1 MDCIKNYMIFS
12 TRKEMNSVI
21 ILAAGEGRRFDSNV
35 PKQFHDLTEEF
46 TVLEKNIHFFTN
58 NNFIDELIIVV
69 SRKWEKK
76 INKSD
81 KVKVVYG
88 GNQRFNSALNGLI
101 ACSSKC
107 KNVLIHDAAR
117 PFVTNEIIFDC
128 INALKE
134 YDAVLPVISIEDSV
148 LEFKNDKINYLN
160 RENIKRAQTPQAFR
174 YNKILNTYKKLSKDD
189 YLKYSDDFSIFINY
203 NKDAKFTFINGDKMN
218 LKITYKK
225 DIELTKKNII

>member
-1 MDCIKNYMIFS
+1 MIFS

-35 PKQFHDLTEEF
+35 PKQFHNLTEEF

-58 NNFIDELIIVV
+58 NSFIDELIIVV
-69 SRKWEKK
+69 SRKWAKK

-88 GNQRFNSALNGLI
+88 GNQRFNSSLNGLI

-117 PFVTNEIIFDC
+117 PFVTNQIIFDC

-134 YDAVLPVISIEDSV
+134 YDAALPVISIEDSV

>member
-1 MDCIKNYMIFS
+1 MISS

-88 GNQRFNSALNGLI
+88 GNQRFNSSLNGLI

-203 NKDAKFTFINGDKMN
+203 NKDAKFTFINGDKIN

>member
-35 PKQFHDLTEEF
+35 PKQFHNLTEEF

-58 NNFIDELIIVV
+58 NSFIDELIIVV
-69 SRKWEKK
+69 SRKWAKK

-88 GNQRFNSALNGLI
+88 GNQRFNSSLNGLI

-117 PFVTNEIIFDC
+117 PFVTNQIIFDC

>member
-1 MDCIKNYMIFS
+1 
-12 TRKEMNSVI
+12 MNSVI

-88 GNQRFNSALNGLI
+88 GNQRFNSSLNGLI

-160 RENIKRAQTPQAFR
+160 RENIKWAQTPQAFR

-203 NKDAKFTFINGDKMN
+203 NKDAKFTFINGDKIN

-225 DIELTKKNII
+225 DIELTKKNIIWNYQL

>member
-1 MDCIKNYMIFS
+1 
-12 TRKEMNSVI
+12 MNSVI

-35 PKQFHDLTEEF
+35 PKQFHNLTEEF

-58 NNFIDELIIVV
+58 NSFIDELIIVV
-69 SRKWEKK
+69 SRKWAKK

-88 GNQRFNSALNGLI
+88 GNQRFNSSLNGLI

-117 PFVTNEIIFDC
+117 PFVTNQIIFDC

>member
-35 PKQFHDLTEEF
+35 PKQFHNLTEEF

-58 NNFIDELIIVV
+58 NSFIDELIIVV
-69 SRKWEKK
+69 SRKWAKK

-88 GNQRFNSALNGLI
+88 GNQRFNSSLNGLI

-117 PFVTNEIIFDC
+117 PFVTNQIIFDC

-134 YDAVLPVISIEDSV
+134 YDAALPVISIEDSV

>member
-35 PKQFHDLTEEF
+35 PKQFHNLTEEF
-46 TVLEKNIHFFTN
+46 TLLEKNIHFFTN

-88 GNQRFNSALNGLI
+88 GNQRFNSSLNGLI

>member
-1 MDCIKNYMIFS
+1 M
-12 TRKEMNSVI
+12 
-21 ILAAGEGRRFDSNV
+21 
-35 PKQFHDLTEEF
+35 
-46 TVLEKNIHFFTN
+46 
-58 NNFIDELIIVV
+58 
-69 SRKWEKK
+69 
-76 INKSD
+76 
-81 KVKVVYG
+81 
-88 GNQRFNSALNGLI
+88 
-101 ACSSKC
+101 
-107 KNVLIHDAAR
+107 LIHDAAR

-203 NKDAKFTFINGDKMN
+203 NKDAKFTFINGDKIN

>member
-1 MDCIKNYMIFS
+1 
-12 TRKEMNSVI
+12 MNSVI

-88 GNQRFNSALNGLI
+88 GNQRFNSSLNGLI

-134 YDAVLPVISIEDSV
+134 YDAVLPVISIEDSI

-225 DIELTKKNII
+225 DIELAKKNII

>member
-12 TRKEMNSVI
+12 IRKEMNSVI

-88 GNQRFNSALNGLI
+88 GNQRFNSSLNGLI

>member
-88 GNQRFNSALNGLI
+88 GNQRFNSSLNGLI

-203 NKDAKFTFINGDKMN
+203 NKDAKFTFINGDKIN

>member
-88 GNQRFNSALNGLI
+88 GNQRFNSSLNGLI